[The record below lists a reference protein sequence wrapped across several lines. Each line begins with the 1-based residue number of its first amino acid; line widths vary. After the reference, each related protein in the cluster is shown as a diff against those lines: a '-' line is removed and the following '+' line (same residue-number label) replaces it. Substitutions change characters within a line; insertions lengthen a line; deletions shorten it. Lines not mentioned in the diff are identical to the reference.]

1 MSGQFV
7 PKYLF
12 PSKHPALF
20 WWRCI
25 NQNNAKKEG
34 PERPASEGS
43 GPGPEHPRPEVSG
56 PERP

>member
-34 PERPASEGS
+34 PERPASEG
-43 GPGPEHPRPEVSG
+43 PESQEIWMFRPRA
-56 PERP
+56 